1 MPTVTLVMAAGPG
14 FPGGSPAHR
23 YELDVAL
30 DAAGHLDARA
40 WQTDP
45 RPWVAR
51 RYWPGEPML
60 SGEVLYDPDT
70 GWSMRFSPRAD
81 DAGDAPLHEVIRGP
95 ALMRPGDYLTIR
107 EPDGAEY
114 SYRIVSTG

>member
-51 RYWPGEPML
+51 RYWPREPML